1 MKTCCKAL
9 VIVLLATMPCML
21 AAQDV
26 ASKATSAEPA
36 DSVDWQQLI
45 EELISIDDDESND
58 AWEQQMEQLA
68 TLHEEKID
76 LATATRE
83 DLEQLPFLTDEQV
96 EDICEYVYRYG
107 APMSIG
113 ELAMIESIDWRT
125 RRVLKEFVK
134 MQSHP
139 VTPPMYEGSIYK
151 LPSDEQTSQQ
161 SKKHTTPLFTKTDEG
176 KGLLLYTFH
185 LPFYQRKGDENG
197 YLGYPYRHTLRYR
210 MNIGPHLRFGLVGA
224 QDAGEPFFTNRNT
237 LGYDHYALY
246 GQLRR
251 LGRLKNLVVGHYR
264 LRLGMG
270 LVMNGNMNLGKRAL
284 LDGVTRSVNNI
295 TPHSSRM
302 SASYLQGA
310 AATVTLNRQTEL
322 TAFASYRKIDATLRG
337 DSAIATRLTSGY
349 HRTPSEMERK
359 NNAAEWLA
367 GLRLAWHYDRW
378 HAGLTALAN
387 GFDLPLQPLASTKSA
402 TNSQRYREIYPTG
415 RSFGNVAV
423 DYGYRGRRLT
433 LSGETAM
440 DKGGALATLN
450 ALTYRPIA
458 PLHLIAVQRF
468 YSYHYQALHAASFG
482 EGSRVQNE
490 SGVLVGVRWK
500 PSGNLQMLAYTD
512 YAYFPWAR
520 YQASQAS
527 HATDHLMELRWN
539 HRQWRFFGR
548 YRLHIV
554 QENDHETDDE
564 SNAST
569 TTKSL
574 INHTQHRRRLS
585 AAYDFGR
592 LTTRTQLDA
601 AMSHKHTD
609 SRGWMIGQTLD
620 LRLHRLMMS
629 THLAYFH
636 SDDYDSRLY
645 SYERNLRY
653 AFSFPAYF
661 GHGLHGALYGSY
673 AIAERLSISAKLSYT
688 HYFDRYSI
696 GSGLQQI
703 NHSSQTDAEVQ
714 LEWRF

>member
-1 MKTCCKAL
+1 
-9 VIVLLATMPCML
+9 
-21 AAQDV
+21 
-26 ASKATSAEPA
+26 
-36 DSVDWQQLI
+36 
-45 EELISIDDDESND
+45 
-58 AWEQQMEQLA
+58 
-68 TLHEEKID
+68 
-76 LATATRE
+76 
-83 DLEQLPFLTDEQV
+83 
-96 EDICEYVYRYG
+96 
-107 APMSIG
+107 
-113 ELAMIESIDWRT
+113 
-125 RRVLKEFVK
+125 
-134 MQSHP
+134 
-139 VTPPMYEGSIYK
+139 
-151 LPSDEQTSQQ
+151 
-161 SKKHTTPLFTKTDEG
+161 
-176 KGLLLYTFH
+176 
-185 LPFYQRKGDENG
+185 
-197 YLGYPYRHTLRYR
+197 
-210 MNIGPHLRFGLVGA
+210 
-224 QDAGEPFFTNRNT
+224 
-237 LGYDHYALY
+237 
-246 GQLRR
+246 
-251 LGRLKNLVVGHYR
+251 
-264 LRLGMG
+264 
-270 LVMNGNMNLGKRAL
+270 
-284 LDGVTRSVNNI
+284 
-295 TPHSSRM
+295 
-302 SASYLQGA
+302 
-310 AATVTLNRQTEL
+310 
-322 TAFASYRKIDATLRG
+322 
-337 DSAIATRLTSGY
+337 
-349 HRTPSEMERK
+349 
-359 NNAAEWLA
+359 
-367 GLRLAWHYDRW
+367 
-378 HAGLTALAN
+378 
-387 GFDLPLQPLASTKSA
+387 
-402 TNSQRYREIYPTG
+402 
-415 RSFGNVAV
+415 
-423 DYGYRGRRLT
+423 
-433 LSGETAM
+433 M

-450 ALTYRPIA
+450 ALTYRLIA

-500 PSGNLQMLAYTD
+500 PSGNLQVLAYTD

-548 YRLHIV
+548 YRLHNV

-564 SNAST
+564 SSALT

-574 INHTQHRRRLS
+574 INHTQHRFRLS

-673 AIAERLSISAKLSYT
+673 AIAERLNISAKLSYT
-688 HYFDRYSI
+688 HYFNRHSI